1 MTPPTKG
8 HSMTRKHETWLLV
21 PICIVLLSA
30 MGCSGIEYAAPIS
43 QFDLPEN
50 ACVEGPAQYNGK
62 SYTLHLTDNPDQ
74 LYDWCGK
81 APNGKPAKACIKGSD
96 IYAPM
101 PCEEA
106 LAHEINHLV
115 GNHWVD
121 RPEVGNF

>member
-1 MTPPTKG
+1 
-8 HSMTRKHETWLLV
+8 MTRNKMTWRFIPL
-21 PICIVLLSA
+21 CIALMSA
-30 MGCSGIEYAAPIS
+30 TGCSGIEYAAPIS

-74 LYDWCGK
+74 LYDWCGPD
-81 APNGKPAKACIKGSD
+81 AAACIKGSD